1 MVKSVESKKFVI
13 NLVKNVIGICQKQGF
28 KLTKCISNSREIL
41 TNIPEKRHH
50 QKIKDQ
56 YLNIGDLSV
65 KRALGVH
72 RNIENDNLGFK
83 INLKDKPLTRRR
95 MLSTINSVYMI
106 HMG

>member
-1 MVKSVESKKFVI
+1 MLKSVESKKVVI
-13 NLVKNVIGICQKQGF
+13 NLVKNVIVVCQKQGF
-28 KLTKCISNSREIL
+28 KLTKCITNSREVH

-50 QKIKDQ
+50 QKVKIQ

-65 KRALGVH
+65 ERALGVH

-95 MLSTINSVYMI
+95 MVSTISSVYMI
-106 HMG
+106 RLG